1 MFKKTLA
8 LAFILIVSNTAIS
21 QTVEWASE
29 VIEFSSELSP
39 YQYGAVQVLEK
50 PNVPLTGGD
59 NPNAWSPRRS
69 DKIQFIKVGFSN
81 PKKIQQIAIHESFNP
96 ASVYQ
101 VFTYDENDNEYLMF
115 TLTPRPIPIGAR
127 MTNIFFDMTE
137 HEVHA
142 IKVVIDGEKVPGE
155 NSIDAIGMSES
166 NIPISVQ
173 IQLAENINQNLETE
187 RLSDNVN
194 SPYIEHSPLISPDGK
209 TLFFSRANHPD
220 NVGGVDDYEDIWFSE
235 WDEETQEWAEAK
247 NIGGKLNTKGPNFI
261 SSITPDGDGLVLLL
275 GNRYTK
281 SGKVKAGVSISKKS
295 DDGWTSPE
303 TLEIENDY
311 NYSPK
316 ADYFMTN
323 AQDALLMSI
332 ERDDTYGY
340 RDLYVSFDEGDGKWS
355 EPLNLGST
363 LNTANEESAPF
374 LGKDDKTLYFSS
386 NGYAGY
392 GGNDIYVSKRLDD
405 TWTNWSE
412 PENLGSGVNSEN
424 DDIYFNIPS
433 VGEYGYLTKGVKDE
447 DTDIYRFF
455 IDDLYTT
462 GDDTDVIA
470 DAGDEEPE
478 KVNVRG
484 KVVDTE
490 TGEPTGATVIFERL
504 PDGIEIGRTQA
515 DPETGEY
522 SYDLPV
528 GARYGIR
535 AEGDGFLATNQNID
549 LNEKSENDLVIE
561 PLKLTPIEEQA
572 AIVLNNIFFDFDK
585 AVLKTSS
592 YAELERVLEFLTGG
606 SIKKI
611 EISGHTD
618 STGPDSYNLDLSKRR
633 AKAVSSY
640 FLNNGVGSSQVET
653 QWFGETKPAVSN
665 DTRENRSKNRRVE
678 FKVLEK

>member
-1 MFKKTLA
+1 MLRKALV
-8 LAFILIVSNTAIS
+8 LAFIISNIS
-21 QTVEWASE
+21 FAQTVDWASE

-39 YQYGAVQVLEK
+39 YQYGSVQVLGK

-69 DKIQFIKVGFSN
+69 DKIQFIKVGFEN
-81 PKKIQQIAIHESFNP
+81 PKRIQQIAIHESFNP

-115 TLTPRPIPIGAR
+115 TLSPRPIPIGAR

-173 IQLAENINQNLETE
+173 IQIAQNVNQSLETE
-187 RLSDNVN
+187 RLSNNVN

-209 TLFFSRANHPD
+209 TLFFSRANHPG

-235 WDEETQEWAEAK
+235 WDEEKNEWSEAK

-281 SGKVKAGVSISKKS
+281 SGKVKAGVSISRKS
-295 DDGWTSPE
+295 EDGWTTPE
-303 TLEIENDY
+303 TLNINNDY

-323 AQDALLMSI
+323 ARDALLMSF

-340 RDLYVSFDEGDGKWS
+340 RDLYVSFDKGGGEWS
-355 EPLNLGST
+355 EPLNLGSSV
-363 LNTANEESAPF
+363 NTANEESAPF
-374 LGKDDKTLYFSS
+374 LAEDGKTLYFSS

-424 DDIYFNIPS
+424 DDIYFNIPTA
-433 VGEYGYLTKGVKDE
+433 GEYGYLTKGVKDQ
-447 DTDIYRFF
+447 DTDIYRFV

-462 GDDTDVIA
+462 GEDVIA
-470 DAGDEEPE
+470 SAGDENKPE
-478 KVNVRG
+478 TILVSG
-484 KVVDTE
+484 KVIDTE
-490 TGEPTGATVIFERL
+490 TGKPIGATVIFERL
-504 PDGIEIGRTQA
+504 PDGIEIARTQA

-522 SYDLPV
+522 SYELPI

-549 LNEKSENDLVIE
+549 LNEKPDEPQIISE
-561 PLKLTPIEEQA
+561 LKLTAIKEQA
-572 AIVLNNIFFDFDK
+572 AIVLNNIFFDFDR

-592 YAELERVLEFLTGG
+592 YAELERVLEFLKGG
-606 SIKKI
+606 SIGKI
-611 EISGHTD
+611 QISGHTD
-618 STGPDSYNLDLSKRR
+618 STGPEEYNLNLSKRR
-633 AKAVSSY
+633 AQAVSNY
-640 FLNNGVGSSQVET
+640 FFNNGVDSQQVDT
-653 QWFGETKPAVSN
+653 KWFGETMPSGPN
-665 DTRENRSKNRRVE
+665 DTRENRSRNRRVE